1 MASSELVTPRPN
13 ALVLL
18 AVALVSMGVG
28 AAASML
34 WRERREPAVPST
46 AREPTRGTD
55 APPGPSLA
63 GANSDGGDQGP
74 TARRIAE
81 LEAAEKRLLAEMDA
95 LRARAPQLEACFR
108 SELAARYSS
117 TVGERPPEEWL
128 DAESGLLARQAR
140 LFTDASIR
148 GMSEARRQLPVPTL
162 AAPVVI
168 LQLRCGE
175 GGGSPHR
182 IDMLGKVSRYVAGR
196 AAAEMPWPD
205 EIDALQAPHAFA
217 LGGKIPDGRVLVVT
231 NVKWRALS
239 RGDSN
244 GPGEFSITMGSE
256 TIDRRSENGSFS
268 GTWSGRFEI
277 HPGEESAVQVQFSN
291 SGAVD
296 ARFEG
301 EFEDEKK

>member
-1 MASSELVTPRPN
+1 
-13 ALVLL
+13 
-18 AVALVSMGVG
+18 MGVG

-34 WRERREPAVPST
+34 WRERREPVIPST
-46 AREPTRGTD
+46 ARESTRGTD

-63 GANSDGGDQGP
+63 GAKSDGGDRGP
-74 TARRIAE
+74 TAERIAE
-81 LEAAEKRLLAEMDA
+81 LEAAEKRLIAEVTA
-95 LRARAPQLEACFR
+95 LRARAPQLEAWFR
-108 SELAARYSS
+108 SELAARYAS
-117 TVGERPPEEWL
+117 TVGERPSEEWL

-148 GMSEARRQLPVPTL
+148 GMSEALRPLPVPTL
-162 AAPVVI
+162 AAPLVL
-168 LQLRCGE
+168 LQLRCGA

-182 IDMLGKVSRYVAGR
+182 IDMLGQASRYVAER

-217 LGGKIPDGRVLVVT
+217 LGGKIPNGRVFVVA

-239 RGDSN
+239 KGDSN

-256 TIDRRSENGSFS
+256 IIDSRRENGSYS

-277 HPGEESAVQVQFSN
+277 HSGEESAVQVQLSN
-291 SGAVD
+291 SGAVE
-296 ARFEG
+296 ARFER